1 MIFISIYFPPSFF
14 FVLFSFVSR
23 IRNGN
28 SIQTWIVLRCDTRKG
43 RHDGYPSRSQLFL
56 WVEYKR
62 EGCSGWRGVWA
73 DQSILNLFF
82 SFSLWR
88 WLSSNTNSVHIY
100 STYIY
105 ILCLQRERDRKLAG
119 RIPFFFSRYWCV
131 CVIFHARRRA
141 EEKHKK
147 KKNDNCSSSSSSS
160 CIPERFITQPCGG
173 GGCVFERY
181 TFLRGKDKRNPRPI
195 RGKAREKENNH

>member
-62 EGCSGWRGVWA
+62 EVCSGWRGVWA
-73 DQSILNLFF
+73 DQSILNLFLF
-82 SFSLWR
+82 LF
-88 WLSSNTNSVHIY
+88 LSGGDYHRTQTAFTFTVH
-100 STYIY
+100 TYIFY
-105 ILCLQRERDRKLAG
+105 VCREKETESWREE
-119 RIPFFFSRYWCV
+119 FFFFFRYWCV

-147 KKNDNCSSSSSSS
+147 KKNDNCFSSSSS

>member
-62 EGCSGWRGVWA
+62 EVCSGWRGVWA
-73 DQSILNLFF
+73 DQSILNLFLF
-82 SFSLWR
+82 LF
-88 WLSSNTNSVHIY
+88 LSGGDYHRTQTAFTFTVH
-100 STYIY
+100 TYIFY
-105 ILCLQRERDRKLAG
+105 
-119 RIPFFFSRYWCV
+119 V
-131 CVIFHARRRA
+131 C
-141 EEKHKK
+141 
-147 KKNDNCSSSSSSS
+147 
-160 CIPERFITQPCGG
+160 
-173 GGCVFERY
+173 
-181 TFLRGKDKRNPRPI
+181 
-195 RGKAREKENNH
+195 REKETESWREEFLFFFLDTGVCVWYFTHAEELKKNTRRRRMITVLLLLLLPAYLSDSSLSRVEVEVVSSRGTHFSEAKIKGTHDL